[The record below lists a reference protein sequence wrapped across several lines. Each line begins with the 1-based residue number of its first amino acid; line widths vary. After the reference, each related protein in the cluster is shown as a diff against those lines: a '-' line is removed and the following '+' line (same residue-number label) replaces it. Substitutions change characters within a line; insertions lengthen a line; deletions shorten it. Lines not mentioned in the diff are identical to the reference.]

1 MRILAIRGKNLASL
15 AGEFA
20 LCFQEKPLDRA
31 GLFTICGPTGAGKS
45 TLLDALCL
53 ALYDQTPR
61 LYHATGRNV
70 NLPDVGADTLT
81 PQDSRNLLRR
91 GAGDGFAE
99 VDFIGND
106 GHGYRARWSVRRAR
120 GKANGRLQSTEMLL
134 HRLDDQGQPIERIG
148 GVKTEVGNAIRER
161 IGLDFAQFTRA
172 VLLAQ
177 NEFAAFLKAKD
188 DERAELLETLTGLDI
203 YTSLSIRAFERA
215 KTEQQAL
222 EELQRQCAGQQPLDE
237 DARTT
242 LEQAL
247 RDARA
252 TVSALLQRKAE
263 LESQQR
269 WHQRWQELQQQ
280 EQQAMAGERAAHA
293 RYEAAAPQRQ
303 YLDQV
308 EAVQDARPLSETLDR
323 ATVELEQSQRA
334 VQASTQQRDA
344 MHQQQELA
352 KTHRDQ
358 AAQALAASEQQRLD
372 ARADLERAR
381 NLDSE
386 IKALAPGYEAAQQE
400 LRQAEQAVKVAQQAL
415 ATRQAERQQRD
426 QQMQTTRDWLAKYQP
441 LRLLAEDWPRWDVLL
456 SQAARLHSDLQAAQ
470 QRAHASQQEALQTGQ
485 ALDQANAH
493 CTQAE
498 AALAAAEA
506 QLQSTQAK
514 LAGFDDEALA
524 VQRQTVQ
531 QRADQLATAQRLWE
545 KLDAARTQQRRLD
558 DEQRARREQCA
569 QAESALQQL
578 AAEQPVV
585 QARLEQAGKA
595 LRLAEIA
602 CADTVENLREHLQ
615 PGSPCPVCGATAHPY
630 AAGSAPSRTLLAT
643 LDADVRQY
651 REQLHQVHARQAAQ
665 QTQHDHAHQR
675 LAVLDQ
681 EQALL
686 HTDVQRY
693 QADWDAQPLA
703 LELHACATTDAPRWL
718 AEQQQQA
725 RQALDEL
732 TQQEN
737 TQRQLTRQRADAQ
750 KSRDQAQRQHL
761 AARDTLNTVRIA
773 HERATQ
779 AVHSATQQQEDC
791 TRQRAERLDALNAA
805 FAGHDWRPLW
815 QADPNQFHAQR
826 RQRVE
831 EWQRQST
838 ALEQQQ
844 QRLGALDIEIS
855 AQITSVADKLA
866 VQQRIAAHFQQL
878 ERELHGR
885 RQQRQALFGGLALT
899 RVEGRLD
906 QAIQDARVMLQQC
919 EQRLQQAIQH
929 RISADTTLQR
939 EQETL
944 AMRQQAME
952 QATTALQH
960 WLAAF
965 NICHADRLLD
975 SGALHTLLAHD
986 STWLRTQ
993 RESLQDLAQAVS
1005 QQEAVLRERQAQRQ
1019 QHEQQRAGAAELN
1032 AVRDEH
1038 LQIQDRL
1045 AGAQRQA
1052 TEAAL
1057 HLRQDDER
1065 RGKNRELQER
1075 IRQQDAVTRVWG
1087 QLSELIGSADGKKF
1101 RNQAQQSTLDVLLG
1115 YANRHLS
1122 DVARRY
1128 RLERIPDTLGLMVV
1142 DQDMGDETRSVHS
1155 LSGGES
1161 FLVSLGLALGLASL
1175 SSNRVRVESLFID
1188 EGFGS
1193 LDAGTLQVAMD
1204 ALDSLQAQGRKVGV
1218 ISHVQEM
1225 TERISVRIHV
1235 QRESSGRSRI
1245 EVRGG

>member
-1 MRILAIRGKNLASL
+1 MRILAIRGRNLASL

-20 LCFQEKPLDRA
+20 LCFHEEPLNGA

-61 LYHATGRNV
+61 LCHATSKNANV
-70 NLPDVGADTLT
+70 PDVGTDTLT

-91 GAGDGFAE
+91 GTGDGFAE

-148 GVKTEVGNAIRER
+148 GVKTEVTHAIRQC

-188 DERAELLETLTGLDI
+188 DERAALLETLTGLDI
-203 YTSLSIRAFERA
+203 YTSISIRAFERA
-215 KTEQQAL
+215 KAEQQAL

-237 DARTT
+237 DARAT

-247 RDARA
+247 REARA

-263 LESQQR
+263 LENQQR

-280 EQQAMAGERAAHA
+280 EQQAVAKAAC
-293 RYEAAAPQRQ
+293 
-303 YLDQV
+303 
-308 EAVQDARPLSETLDR
+308 
-323 ATVELEQSQRA
+323 
-334 VQASTQQRDA
+334 
-344 MHQQQELA
+344 
-352 KTHRDQ
+352 DQ
-358 AAQALAASEQQRLD
+358 AAQALAAREQQRLD

-386 IKALAPGYEAAQQE
+386 IRALVPGHQTAQQE
-400 LRQAEQAVKVAQQAL
+400 QRQAEQTAETARQEL
-415 ATRQAERQQRD
+415 ATRQAERQQLD
-426 QQMQTTRDWLAKYQP
+426 QQMQTTRTWLAKHQP
-441 LRLLAEDWPRWDVLL
+441 LRLLAGDWPRWDVLL
-456 SQAARLHSDLQAAQ
+456 SQAARLHSDLQTAQ
-470 QRAHASQQEALQTGQ
+470 QQTLASQQEALRTVQ
-485 ALDQANAH
+485 ALDRASAH

-498 AALAAAEA
+498 AMLAAAEA
-506 QLQSTQAK
+506 RLQGTLAK
-514 LAGFDDEALA
+514 LAGFDDETLA
-524 VQRQTVQ
+524 ARRQAAQ
-531 QRADQLATAQRLWE
+531 QRADQLATARQLWE
-545 KLDAARTQQRRLD
+545 TLDAARTQQRRLD
-558 DEQRARREQCA
+558 DEQRTRREQRA
-569 QAESALQQL
+569 RADGILQQL
-578 AAEQPVV
+578 AAEQPVL
-585 QARLEQAGKA
+585 QARLEQAEKA
-595 LRLAEIA
+595 LQLAEIA
-602 CADTVENLREHLQ
+602 CADTAENLRKHLES
-615 PGSPCPVCGATAHPY
+615 GSPCPVCGATAHPY
-630 AAGSAPSRTLLAT
+630 ADGSAPSRTLLT
-643 LDADVRQY
+643 HLDAEVRQY
-651 REQLHQVHARQAAQ
+651 RDALHQLLTQRATQ
-665 QTQHDHAHQR
+665 QTQRDHDHQR
-675 LAVLDQ
+675 LAILDR

-686 HTDVQRY
+686 NAEVQRY
-693 QADWDAQPLA
+693 QANWDAQPLA
-703 LELHACATTDAPRWL
+703 AELQARAATDTPHWL

-725 RQALDEL
+725 RHTLDEL
-732 TQQEN
+732 AQQEN
-737 TQRQLTRQRADAQ
+737 TRRQLARQRDDAR
-750 KSRDQAQRQHL
+750 KTRDQAQQQHL
-761 AARDTLNTVRIA
+761 NAREALNAARIA

-779 AVHSATQQQEDC
+779 AVHSAAQQQEDC
-791 TRQRAERLDALNAA
+791 KRQRDERLDALNAA

-815 QADPNQFHAQR
+815 QADPQQFHTQR
-826 RQRVE
+826 QQRVE
-831 EWQRQST
+831 EWQRQSA
-838 ALEQQQ
+838 ALDQQQ
-844 QRLGALDIEIS
+844 QQLGALDIEIS
-855 AQITSVADKLA
+855 TQSAGVADKLA
-866 VQQRIAAHFQQL
+866 QQQRITAHFQQTD
-878 ERELHGR
+878 RELQDR
-885 RQQRQALFGGLALT
+885 RQQRQALFGGLEVAS
-899 RVEGRLD
+899 VEGRLD
-906 QAIQDARVMLQQC
+906 QAIRDARALYEQR
-919 EQRLQQAIQH
+919 EQRLQQASQR

-944 AMRQQAME
+944 AVRQQALQ

-965 NICHADRLLD
+965 NTRHAHEPLD

-986 STWLRTQ
+986 SAWLRAQ
-993 RESLQDLAQAVS
+993 RELLQELAQAVS
-1005 QQEAVLRERQAQRQ
+1005 QQEAVLRERRAQRQ
-1019 QHEQQRAGAAELN
+1019 QHEQQRAGAAELD
-1032 AVRDEH
+1032 AVLAEH

-1045 AGAQRQA
+1045 ADAQRQTA
-1052 TEAAL
+1052 EAEL

-1075 IRQQDAVTRVWG
+1075 ISQQDAVARLWG
-1087 QLSELIGSADGKKF
+1087 QLSDLIGSADGKKF
-1101 RNQAQQSTLDVLLG
+1101 RNQAQQYTLDVLLKN
-1115 YANRHLS
+1115 ANHHLR

-1128 RLERIPDTLGLMVV
+1128 RLERIPDTLDLMVV

-1161 FLVSLGLALGLASL
+1161 FLVSLALALGLASL

-1193 LDAGTLQVAMD
+1193 LDADTLQVAMA

-1225 TERISVRIHV
+1225 TERIGVQIHV
-1235 QRESSGRSRI
+1235 QRESSGQSRV
-1245 EVRGG
+1245 EVRG

>member
-1 MRILAIRGKNLASL
+1 MRILAIRGRNLASL

-20 LCFQEKPLDRA
+20 LCFHEEPLNGA

-61 LYHATGRNV
+61 LCHATSKNANV
-70 NLPDVGADTLT
+70 PDVGTDTLT

-91 GAGDGFAE
+91 GTGDGFAE

-148 GVKTEVGNAIRER
+148 GVKTEVTHAIRQC

-188 DERAELLETLTGLDI
+188 DERAALLETLTGLDI
-203 YTSLSIRAFERA
+203 YTSISIRAFERA
-215 KTEQQAL
+215 KAEQQAL

-237 DARTT
+237 DARAT

-247 RDARA
+247 REARA

-263 LESQQR
+263 LENQQR

-280 EQQAMAGERAAHA
+280 EQQALAGESAA
-293 RYEAAAPQRQ
+293 RTRCEAAEPQRQ
-303 YLDQV
+303 YVNRV
-308 EAVQDARPLSETLDR
+308 EAVQDARPLSANLER
-323 ATVELEQSQRA
+323 ATAECEHCQRA
-334 VQASTQQRDA
+334 VQTSTQQRDA
-344 MHQQQELA
+344 LHQQQAVA
-352 KTHRDQ
+352 KAACDQ
-358 AAQALAASEQQRLD
+358 AAQALAAREQQRLD

-381 NLDSE
+381 TLDSE
-386 IKALAPGYEAAQQE
+386 IRALVPGHQTAQQE
-400 LRQAEQAVKVAQQAL
+400 QRQAEQTAETARQEL
-415 ATRQAERQQRD
+415 ATRQAERQQLD
-426 QQMQTTRDWLAKYQP
+426 QQMQTTRTWLAKHQP
-441 LRLLAEDWPRWDVLL
+441 LRLLAGDWPRWDVLL
-456 SQAARLHSDLQAAQ
+456 SQAARLHSDLQTAQ
-470 QRAHASQQEALQTGQ
+470 QQTLASQQEALRTGQ

-498 AALAAAEA
+498 AMLAAAEA
-506 QLQSTQAK
+506 RLQSILAE
-514 LAGFDDEALA
+514 LAGFDDETLA
-524 VQRQTVQ
+524 ARRQAAQ
-531 QRADQLATAQRLWE
+531 QRADQLATARQLWE
-545 KLDAARTQQRRLD
+545 TLDAARTQQRRLD
-558 DEQRARREQCA
+558 DEQRTRREQRA
-569 QAESALQQL
+569 RADGILQQL
-578 AAEQPVV
+578 AAEQPVLK
-585 QARLEQAGKA
+585 ARLEQAEKA
-595 LRLAEIA
+595 LQLAEIA
-602 CADTVENLREHLQ
+602 CADTAENLRKHLES
-615 PGSPCPVCGATAHPY
+615 GSPCPVCGATAHPY
-630 AAGSAPSRTLLAT
+630 ADGSAPSRTLLT
-643 LDADVRQY
+643 HLDAEVRQY
-651 REQLHQVHARQAAQ
+651 RDALHQLLTQRATQ
-665 QTQHDHAHQR
+665 QTQRDHDHQR
-675 LAVLDQ
+675 LAILDR

-686 HTDVQRY
+686 NAEVQRY
-693 QADWDAQPLA
+693 QANWDAQLLA
-703 LELHACATTDAPRWL
+703 AELQARAATDTPHWL

-725 RQALDEL
+725 RHTLDEL
-732 TQQEN
+732 AQQEN
-737 TQRQLTRQRADAQ
+737 TRRQLARQRDDAR
-750 KSRDQAQRQHL
+750 KTRDQAQQQHL
-761 AARDTLNTVRIA
+761 NAREALNAARIA

-779 AVHSATQQQEDC
+779 AVHSAAQQQEDC
-791 TRQRAERLDALNAA
+791 KRQRDERLDALNAA

-815 QADPNQFHAQR
+815 QADPQQFHTQR
-826 RQRVE
+826 QQRVE
-831 EWQRQST
+831 EWQRQSA
-838 ALEQQQ
+838 ALDQQQ
-844 QRLGALDIEIS
+844 QQLGALDIEIS
-855 AQITSVADKLA
+855 TQSAGVADKLA
-866 VQQRIAAHFQQL
+866 QQQRITAHFQQTD
-878 ERELHGR
+878 RELQDR
-885 RQQRQALFGGLALT
+885 RQQRQALFGGLEVAS
-899 RVEGRLD
+899 VEGRLD
-906 QAIQDARVMLQQC
+906 QAIRDARALYEQR
-919 EQRLQQAIQH
+919 EQRLQQASQR

-944 AMRQQAME
+944 AVRQQALQ

-965 NICHADRLLD
+965 NTRHAHEPLD

-986 STWLRTQ
+986 SAWLRAQ
-993 RESLQDLAQAVS
+993 RELLQELAQAVS
-1005 QQEAVLRERQAQRQ
+1005 QQEAVLRERRAQRQ
-1019 QHEQQRAGAAELN
+1019 QHEQQRAGAAELD
-1032 AVRDEH
+1032 AVLAEH

-1045 AGAQRQA
+1045 ADAQRQTA
-1052 TEAAL
+1052 EAEL

-1075 IRQQDAVTRVWG
+1075 ISQQDAVARLWG
-1087 QLSELIGSADGKKF
+1087 QLSDLIGSADGKKF
-1101 RNQAQQSTLDVLLG
+1101 RNQAQQYTLDVLLKN
-1115 YANRHLS
+1115 ANHHLR

-1128 RLERIPDTLGLMVV
+1128 RLERIPDTLDLMVV

-1161 FLVSLGLALGLASL
+1161 FLVSLALALGLASL

-1193 LDAGTLQVAMD
+1193 LDADTLQVAMA

-1225 TERISVRIHV
+1225 TERIGVQIHV
-1235 QRESSGRSRI
+1235 QRESSGQSRV
-1245 EVRGG
+1245 EVRG